1 MKALYWII
9 GVVVVAGG
17 AWVALGMPTN
27 LGLGGWTETD
37 SGSNTQN
44 GTTTGSDAPST
55 ENQDFKG
62 SLQELITRGGSWKCD
77 VSVTVENIT
86 TTGTNYVGGG
96 KVRADFT
103 SVVPEFGNITSH
115 MIMRENTVY
124 SWSDLSPKGLKFAV
138 ENGEVQ
144 DPRTSTEATPQFDQA
159 YNYTCSAW
167 PTDESKFELPSGI
180 TF

>member
-9 GVVVVAGG
+9 GAVVVAGG
-17 AWVALGMPTN
+17 AWVVLGMPTS
-27 LGLGGWTETD
+27 LGLGGWGETD
-37 SGSNTQN
+37 PNTRTQ
-44 GTTTGSDAPST
+44 GEEMQASDTPSV
-55 ENQDFKG
+55 ENQDFTG
-62 SLQELITRGGSWKCD
+62 SLQELIARGGSWKCD

-103 SVVPEFGNITSH
+103 SVVPQYGTITSH
-115 MIMRENTVY
+115 MIMRDNTVY
-124 SWSDLSPKGLKFAV
+124 SWSDLSPQGLKFAV

-144 DPRTSTEATPQFDQA
+144 DTRTSTEATPQFDQA
-159 YNYTCSAW
+159 YDYTCSAW
-167 PTDESKFELPSGI
+167 PTDESKFTLPTGI